1 MEKKLFWKKKV
12 IKVCSLTKVF
22 GFYLSHF
29 ITVVLLIA
37 GSMKKGHGLHNES
50 YNDVFCEIR
59 SIDYRQIAVKGTFI
73 LR

>member
-1 MEKKLFWKKKV
+1 MEKKKSHL